1 MIDLDAL
8 SIRKRDGG
16 SEEQVLRNGRE
27 LRDALADFLNCGALG
42 LMGSI
47 RAGAPCGWTGMN
59 TCAQGA
65 AVEPQ

>member
-1 MIDLDAL
+1 MINLDAL

-16 SEEQVLRNGRE
+16 SEKQVLRNGRE
-27 LRDALADFLNCGALG
+27 LRDALADLFKCGALG
-42 LMGSI
+42 PMGSM

-59 TCAQGA
+59 TWAQGV